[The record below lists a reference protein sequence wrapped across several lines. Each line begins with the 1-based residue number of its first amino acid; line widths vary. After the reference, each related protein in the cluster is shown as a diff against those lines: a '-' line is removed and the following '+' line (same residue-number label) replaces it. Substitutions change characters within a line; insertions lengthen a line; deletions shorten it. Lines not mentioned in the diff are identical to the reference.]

1 MGRIRVRDFGLKIG
15 SLDPGPTN
23 SIVDVKGVMI
33 GHCTLIYGEG
43 KLEPGKGP
51 VRTGV
56 TIVFPHEDKNVF
68 KQKVFA
74 SSYVINGFGKPIGLV
89 QLNELGQLETPIAL
103 TNTLNVGIV
112 ADAIIEYM
120 LDLNPDIGVTTGTV
134 NPVVLECNDSFLNDI
149 RGRHVKHQHV
159 YEAIGNASSKQVIEG
174 AVGAGT
180 GMSCFEFKGGIGSS
194 SRRLPKEVGGYT
206 VGVLVLS
213 NFGRRTD
220 LIIAGVPVGRELKDY
235 GLSKPQDGGSIVI
248 IVATDAPL
256 TPRQLNRLAKRA
268 THGLARTGSYS
279 SHGSGDFVI
288 AFSTAYKIPH
298 YEESITYNINV
309 LSESY
314 MSYMFRAV
322 VEAVEEAILNSMFMA
337 ETMVGRDNNVRYA
350 IPLDKVEEILVK
362 YNVLKR

>member
-1 MGRIRVRDFGLKIG
+1 LSRIRVRDFGLKIG
-15 SLDPGPTN
+15 FLEPGPTN
-23 SIVDVKGVMI
+23 SIVDVRGVMV
-33 GHCTLIYGEG
+33 GHCTLISGEG
-43 KLEPGKGP
+43 RLIPGKGP

-56 TIVFPHEDKNVF
+56 TVIFPHEDKNVF
-68 KQKVFA
+68 KNKVFA
-74 SSYVINGFGKPIGLV
+74 SSYIINGFGKPVGLA

-103 TNTLNVGIV
+103 TNTLNIGIV
-112 ADAIIEYM
+112 ADAIIEFM

-134 NPVVLECNDSFLNDI
+134 NPVVLECNDGFLNDI
-149 RGRHVKHQHV
+149 RGRHVKREHV
-159 YEAIGNASSKQVIEG
+159 YEAIRNASSASVLEG

-194 SRRLPKEVGGYT
+194 SRRIPRDVGGYT

-220 LIIAGVPVGRELKDY
+220 LMISGVPVGLELKDY
-235 GLSKPQDGGSIVI
+235 GARGFQGDGSIVI

-279 SHGSGDFVI
+279 SHGSGDFVV
-288 AFSTAYKIPH
+288 AFSNAYKIPH
-298 YEESITYNINV
+298 YGESITYNVNIM
-309 LSESY
+309 SEEYISY
-314 MSYMFRAV
+314 LFRAV

-337 ETMVGRDNNVRYA
+337 ENMIGRDNHIRYA
-350 IPLDKVEEILVK
+350 IPIEKVEEILVR